1 MLLIL
6 YIDVKQ
12 QQAIVAKFH
21 SGEHNVLIAT
31 KVAEE
36 GLDFRACNLVVRF
49 DALTTVTGYVET
61 FQLCQEKVE
70 EALTLSHTL
79 SYIQSRGRARAAD
92 ARYVVLA
99 AQGSLEASR
108 YRHFVQQEVELQ
120 GLYAD
125 RTDEPDEQAEP
136 DLDNLP
142 TYTTP
147 RGALLSHGSA
157 ISTLSGFCQILKVD
171 EFTPLQKPT
180 FAIAAGLGGWVA
192 ELRVPK
198 NAALSEHTF
207 VSASMPTRRAA
218 KQNAAFQAC
227 IALHGAGA
235 LNDHLLPLRASRSE
249 DAQEDVDGRT
259 LDRRPLAPN
268 LEVQLVNPFGNVY
281 ALSTAHIYVFEVS
294 TRPPS
299 RIAMVCGVEVEVPPR
314 TLYGPDDCTF
324 ELHLLA
330 HDRLDWQNWAERD
343 DRLSA
348 LETFNRR
355 LSRVVLNRRFGDD
368 RIYALWAPVNET
380 GNLDWELV
388 ADPFEVADFA
398 SLAPGSPVVVP
409 LRRPTVRFGR
419 FAGLRQDVTA
429 SSLPSEIER
438 DSSKQKQK
446 LAAK

>member
-1 MLLIL
+1 M
-6 YIDVKQ
+6 Q
-12 QQAIVAKFH
+12 
-21 SGEHNVLIAT
+21 SGRPV
-31 KVAEE
+31 
-36 GLDFRACNLVVRF
+36 RRF
-49 DALTTVTGYVET
+49 DDRDRVRRDFSTPPS
-61 FQLCQEKVE
+61 QEIVE
-70 EALTLSHTL
+70 EALTASHAL

-108 YRHFVQQEVELQ
+108 YRNFVQQEGELQ

-125 RTDEPDEQAEP
+125 RTDEADEQAEP

-157 ISTLSGFCQILKVD
+157 VSTLSGFCQLLKVD
-171 EFTPLQKPT
+171 RFTPLQKPT

-198 NAALSEHTF
+198 TAALNEHTF

-227 IALHGAGA
+227 IALHRAGA
-235 LNDHLLPLRASRSE
+235 LNDHLLPLRASCA
-249 DAQEDVDGRT
+249 DAAQEDVDGHA
-259 LDRRPLAPN
+259 LDRRPLPSN

-281 ALSTAHIYVFEVS
+281 ASSTAHVYVFEVS
-294 TRPPS
+294 TQPPS
-299 RIAMVCGVEVEVPPR
+299 RIAMVCGADVEVPSR

-330 HDRLDWQNWAERD
+330 HDQLDWQNWAERD

-355 LSRVVLNRRFGDD
+355 LSRVVLNRRLGDD
-368 RIYALWAPVNET
+368 RIYALWAPVDEA

-388 ADPFEVADFA
+388 ADPFEAADSA
-398 SLAPGSPVVVP
+398 SLAPGSLVVVP
-409 LRRPTVRFGR
+409 LQRPTVRFGR
-419 FAGLRQDVTA
+419 LAGLRQDVTA
-429 SSLPSEIER
+429 ASIPSEIER
-438 DSSKQKQK
+438 DSSKQRQKQK
-446 LAAK
+446 KIRKSCQKISN